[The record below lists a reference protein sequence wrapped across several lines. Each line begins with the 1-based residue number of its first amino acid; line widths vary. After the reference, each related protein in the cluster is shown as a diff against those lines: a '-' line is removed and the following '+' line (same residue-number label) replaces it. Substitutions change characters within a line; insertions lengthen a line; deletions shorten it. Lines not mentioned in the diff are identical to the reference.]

1 MNQPLV
7 TIGIPTFNR
16 AGGYLRGAIASALA
30 QSYPHIEVIV
40 SDNCSTDHT
49 RDVVQSFDDPR
60 LTYFRQENNI
70 GQINNT
76 NFIVQKA
83 SGDYLLIYHDDD
95 MIDPD
100 LIETCMIACDHRR
113 DLGLIVT
120 GSRVIDESGNVLRS
134 KENPVPSGTIDDLIL
149 AWYQRRLHMFHCC
162 CLLGSLPLREAGG
175 FGSEYGTF
183 NDVAAEFVCAAKSG
197 YVCVP
202 TVKASFREHQG
213 SQTSATSLEIWC
225 RSSLAL
231 LALACDLATQKRAE
245 VRRIGAS
252 TSALRNYRYAFEAPT
267 LPERLAKGVKVWR
280 AFGFRQFPE
289 RGQVRSIFYGVGSDQ
304 K

>member
-16 AGGYLRGAIASALA
+16 ASGYLRGAIESALA
-30 QSYPHIEVIV
+30 QSYADIEVIV

-60 LTYFRQENNI
+60 LTYFRQEKNI
-70 GQINNT
+70 GQLNNT

-83 SGDYLLIYHDDD
+83 RGDYLLIYHDDD

-100 LIETCMIACDHRR
+100 FIETCMIACDHRR

-120 GSRVIDESGNVLRS
+120 GSRVIDGNGSVLRS
-134 KENPVPSGTIDDLIL
+134 KENPVPPGTIDDLIL
-149 AWYQRRLHMFHCC
+149 AWYQRRVHMFLCC
-162 CLLGSLPLREAGG
+162 CLFGSRPLREAGG
-175 FGSEYGTF
+175 FASQYDQF
-183 NDVAAEFVCAAKSG
+183 HDVAAEFICAAKSG

-202 TVKASFREHQG
+202 SVKASFREHEG
-213 SQTSATSLEIWC
+213 SQTSASSLERWC

-231 LALACDLATQKRAE
+231 LALACDLGTRKRDE
-245 VRRIGAS
+245 VRRIGTRTA
-252 TSALRNYRYAFEAPT
+252 ALRNYRYAFEAP
-267 LPERLAKGVKVWR
+267 RLHQRLTRGFKVWR
-280 AFGFRQFPE
+280 EFGLRQFPE
-289 RGQVRSIFYGVGSDQ
+289 RGQVREIFLG
-304 K
+304 